1 MVKLYIKKLEQQNYQ
16 NKYKMMKKIFIIFIF
31 YIFAQSASAADKQIS
46 ELNHLFT
53 QLKTL
58 SNSQE
63 AKKVE
68 DKIWELW
75 TTHPSEDSLTELL
88 AKGSEY
94 MMQNQLTSAHN
105 VFSKVIE
112 LDPKWAEGW
121 NKRAT
126 VLYMMG
132 NFELSQKDI
141 NMVLSLEKRH
151 FGALSGQGLVQ
162 TALENYEKAI
172 DSYIEA
178 HKIYPSSQSTLQM
191 IEQLSILLQKE
202 SI

>member
-1 MVKLYIKKLEQQNYQ
+1 MIKLKHILNQEASTEVKKLNEANEVEIKSMER
-16 NKYKMMKKIFIIFIF
+16 NARLSIKYWEKLFKGK
-31 YIFAQSASAADKQIS
+31 AQSAFDGIHGYIVVIRVSP
-46 ELNHLFT
+46 
-53 QLKTL
+53 KTRHKSITF
-58 SNSQE
+58 SN
-63 AKKVE
+63 
-68 DKIWELW
+68 
-75 TTHPSEDSLTELL
+75 L
-88 AKGSEY
+88 AKGSGY

-112 LDPKWAEGW
+112 LDPNWAEGW

-132 NFELSQKDI
+132 SFKLSQNDI
-141 NMVLSLEKRH
+141 DMVLSLEKRH

-162 TALENYEKAI
+162 TALQNYQKAI

-191 IEQLSILLQKE
+191 IEQLNILIQKE

>member
-1 MVKLYIKKLEQQNYQ
+1 
-16 NKYKMMKKIFIIFIF
+16 MMKKFFIIFLFFIF
-31 YIFAQSASAADKQIS
+31 THAANAGDKQTFELNNLFAQLKA
-46 ELNHLFT
+46 LN
-53 QLKTL
+53 
-58 SNSQE
+58 NSLE

-68 DKIWELW
+68 DKIWKLW

-126 VLYMMG
+126 VLYIMG

-141 NMVLSLEKRH
+141 DMVLSLEKRH

-162 TALENYEKAI
+162 TALQNYERAI
-172 DSYIEA
+172 DSYKEA

-191 IEQLSILLQKE
+191 IEQLSILIQKE

>member
-16 NKYKMMKKIFIIFIF
+16 NNYKMMKKFFIIFIF
-31 YIFAQSASAADKQIS
+31 YIFAQSASAADKQTS
-46 ELNHLFT
+46 ELNNLFA
-53 QLKTL
+53 QLKAL
-58 SNSQE
+58 NNSVE

-68 DKIWELW
+68 DKIWKLW
-75 TTHPSEDSLTELL
+75 TTHPSEQSLTKLL
-88 AKGSEY
+88 AKGSDY

-132 NFELSQKDI
+132 NYELSQKDI
-141 NMVLSLEKRH
+141 DMVLSLEKRH

-162 TALENYEKAI
+162 TALQNYEKAI